1 MRITYTGVGLFW
13 IWLFVNA
20 FILSAQEKLELSGKI
35 RVLEPVEIRLE
46 NIKGEV
52 LQKTV
57 VKNNSPFSL
66 QACLFDLFWRDKTTN
81 LFNQY
86 PGNNKRLLQL
96 SGCEE

>member
-20 FILSAQEKLELSGKI
+20 FTLSAQEKLELSGKI

-52 LQKTV
+52 LQIIVHFLYKL
-57 VKNNSPFSL
+57 VKLNRTSI
-66 QACLFDLFWRDKTTN
+66 
-81 LFNQY
+81 
-86 PGNNKRLLQL
+86 
-96 SGCEE
+96 

>member
-20 FILSAQEKLELSGKI
+20 FTLSAQEKLELSGKI
-35 RVLEPVEIRLE
+35 RVLEPVEMRLE

-57 VKNNSPFSL
+57 IIVHFLYKLVKLNRTSI
-66 QACLFDLFWRDKTTN
+66 
-81 LFNQY
+81 
-86 PGNNKRLLQL
+86 
-96 SGCEE
+96 